1 MSKALHIVILS
12 PYSQQTD
19 AVKWGIGQD
28 AKILEQVLKE
38 ANIGSSQT
46 RIGAIDHIHPL
57 SFYGARSPQFV
68 DMQIHVETPCR
79 AAWSWSRVNVVVVN
93 PEWWPSHAWNW
104 VLQEKG
110 GADILV
116 FKSEYARSLFP
127 EVSNA
132 RARVIRWRT
141 SPECQTSLSFSPA
154 NAFGARGR
162 EFLYLVG
169 GSENKLRVAEK
180 VCRVW
185 KSSWPTL
192 HVVGNEGVLK
202 KLSFVADSKHVQLH
216 APFQKNEDRIAY
228 QTEFGYHVVLSAAE
242 GFGYTC
248 SEAVALGALPL
259 WNTLPVYVEYVG
271 DLLGEVGR
279 VASDKDIVTDVVAH
293 RDTPHSFTEDA
304 LCKGVESLLALS
316 TEEGTKLR
324 GILRHRMTVRT
335 KEFRQSWKG
344 LYSSLLTRMRKQSD
358 SALIVP
364 PKPIP
369 VGDLP
374 HVAVLTL
381 TRNRP
386 RWFANMARNILKAD
400 YPPDKLTWIVADDS
414 DSGGRVD
421 GDIMKFQSANPH
433 IHVKYL
439 SIVKPM
445 AIGAKRNHACAS
457 AGTEAT
463 VFVNM
468 DDDDHYPAGSIHRRV
483 AWLSAT
489 KAGCVYCATL
499 PMYDCRQY
507 ISAIN
512 VPPLD
517 LAPCERV
524 SEASLAFTREFWQ
537 AGKFPNNV
545 SVAEG
550 EGFLAGR
557 EEQTVEI
564 PPDGVIVS
572 FLHGGNATS
581 RRIPESTE
589 QNGCHYGFDDPYFSY
604 LTGLAV

>member
-1 MSKALHIVILS
+1 MSKPLHIVILS
-12 PYSQQTD
+12 RYSKQSE
-19 AVKWGIGQD
+19 ALHWGIGQD
-28 AKILEQVLKE
+28 AKLLEQVLKE
-38 ANIGSSQT
+38 ANIGSNT
-46 RIGAIDHIHPL
+46 RIGAIDHMHPL
-57 SFYGARSPQFV
+57 SFYGARPPKFV
-68 DMQIHVETPCR
+68 DIQIHVEIPCR
-79 AAWSWSRVNVVVVN
+79 AAWSWAKINVVVVN
-93 PEWWPSHAWNW
+93 PEWWPSSAWNW
-104 VLQEKG
+104 VLQDKG
-110 GADILV
+110 GADIV
-116 FKSEYARSLFP
+116 IFKSEYARTLFP

-132 RARVIRWRT
+132 RSRVILWRT
-141 SPECQTSLSFSPA
+141 SPECQTSLSVLSSLSATRP
-154 NAFGARGR
+154 RGR
-162 EFLYLVG
+162 ECLYLVG
-169 GSENKLRVAEK
+169 GSENKLRVAK
-180 VCRVW
+180 MVCRAW
-185 KSSWPTL
+185 KPTWPTL
-192 HVVGNEGVLK
+192 HVVGNEGVLQQ
-202 KLSFVADSKHVQLH
+202 LSLVSKHVQLH
-216 APFQKNEDRIAY
+216 APFQKDEDRIAY

-248 SEAVALGALPL
+248 SEALALGALPL
-259 WNTLPVYVEYVG
+259 WNTLPVYLEYVG

-279 VASDKDIVTDVVAH
+279 VVSTKESGGSY
-293 RDTPHSFTEDA
+293 RDGVHSFTEEA
-304 LCKGVESLLALS
+304 LCKGFESLLALS
-316 TEEGTKLR
+316 SDEETRLR
-324 GILRHRMTVRT
+324 GMLRHRMTVRS

-344 LYSSLLTRMRKQSD
+344 LYGSLVTRVRKQTEV
-358 SALIVP
+358 ALVP
-364 PKPIP
+364 PKPLP
-369 VGDLP
+369 VADLP

-386 RWFANMARNILKAD
+386 RWFANMARNILLAD
-400 YPPDKLTWIVADDS
+400 YPPDKLTWVVADDS

-421 GDIMKFQSANPH
+421 GDIMKFQSANPR

-445 AIGAKRNHACAS
+445 AVGAKRNYACAS

-507 ISAIN
+507 ISAMN

-524 SEASLAFTREFWQ
+524 SEASLAFTRDFWQ

-572 FLHGGNATS
+572 FLHGGNAPS

-589 QNGCHYGFDDPYFSY
+589 QNGCHYGFDDAYFSY
-604 LTGLAV
+604 LSGLAV